1 MYDAIVIGAR
11 CAGSPTAMLLA
22 RRGYRV
28 LLVDRAT
35 FPSNIMSGHYIQLSG
50 VARLQ
55 HWGLLDLVMASN
67 CPPVREFS
75 FDFGPASFGG
85 HPPAADGI
93 TEGYCPRRKVLDL
106 ILVDAA
112 VEAGVE
118 VREGFSVQEILRD
131 GDRVIG
137 IRGHTKNGAIVT
149 EKARIVIGADGI
161 NSVVART
168 VEAPTYKATPSL
180 TFSYYT
186 YWSGVPVER
195 GELYVRNH
203 RNFGAIPTNDGLIML
218 WVAWTHKEFQE
229 YRADIQGNYLKTLE
243 LAPALA
249 ERVRGGKREE
259 PFIGTSNTA
268 NFFRKPFGH
277 GWALVGDAGYHK
289 DPILGQGITDAF
301 RDAELLAEAI
311 DVGFS
316 ERQPLSKALAAYEQ
330 RRNTAVMPM
339 YKLNYQLAALEPL
352 TPEMQ
357 QLFTALCSNQTEANR
372 FFGAIAGT
380 VSIPEFFSPANI
392 ERIIGLP
399 NDKPSYLSSRMQE
412 RSLIQSCA

>member
-22 RRGYRV
+22 RKGYRV

-35 FPSNIMSGHYIQLSG
+35 FPSNIMSGHYIQLAG

-67 CPPVREFS
+67 CPPVCEFS
-75 FDFGPASFGG
+75 FDFGPGSFGG
-85 HPPAADGI
+85 YPPAADGI
-93 TEGYCPRRKVLDL
+93 TEGYCPCRKVLDK

-118 VREGFSVQEILRD
+118 LREGFSVQEILRD

-149 EKARIVIGADGI
+149 EKASIVIGADGM

-186 YWSGVPVER
+186 HWSGISVEC

-229 YRADIQGNYLKTLE
+229 YRADIQGNYLKTIE

-268 NFFRKPFGH
+268 NFFRKPFGY

-289 DPILGQGITDAF
+289 GPILGQGITDAF

-311 DVGFS
+311 DAGFS
-316 ERQPLSKALAAYEQ
+316 ERQPPSKALAAYEQ

-339 YKLNYQLAALEPL
+339 YELN
-352 TPEMQ
+352 
-357 QLFTALCSNQTEANR
+357 
-372 FFGAIAGT
+372 
-380 VSIPEFFSPANI
+380 
-392 ERIIGLP
+392 
-399 NDKPSYLSSRMQE
+399 
-412 RSLIQSCA
+412 